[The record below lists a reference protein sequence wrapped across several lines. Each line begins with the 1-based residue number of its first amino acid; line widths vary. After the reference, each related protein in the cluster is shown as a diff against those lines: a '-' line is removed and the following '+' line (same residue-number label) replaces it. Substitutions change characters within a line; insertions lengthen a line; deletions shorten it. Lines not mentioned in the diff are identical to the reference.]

1 MSDSAKLAL
10 LRTAMILVTIAGAVY
25 VFFAINNAREGNVD
39 FLQLTIA
46 ALIVLALIRMNRWW
60 FRKSGTRL

>member
-1 MSDSAKLAL
+1 MSDAMKLTL
-10 LRTAMILVTIAGAVY
+10 LRVAMILVTIAGAVY
-25 VFFAINNAREGNVD
+25 VFLAINNAREGNVD

-46 ALIVLALIRMNRWW
+46 VLIVLALIRLNRWW